1 MKLSDLLDELDG
13 RPDVPVLAHDLDSGK
28 HYEITDASFKPVFWA
43 GGVVML
49 ELGREVEES
58 E

>member
-1 MKLSDLLDELDG
+1 MKVSDLNEELDG
-13 RPDVPVLAHDLDSGK
+13 RPDVPVLVHDVEAGK
-28 HYEITDASFKPVFWA
+28 HYEVTDASFMPVFWP